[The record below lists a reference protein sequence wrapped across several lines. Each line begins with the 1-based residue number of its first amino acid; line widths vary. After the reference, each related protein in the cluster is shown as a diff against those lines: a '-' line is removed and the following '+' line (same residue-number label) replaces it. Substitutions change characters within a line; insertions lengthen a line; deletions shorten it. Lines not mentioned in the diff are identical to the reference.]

1 MLALQLARGGTLAP
15 CLGYSALG
23 PSGGKFCLDLG
34 TLDRELAFEDVP
46 WPVCS
51 LQPKRG
57 APSALGADAIAKFLL
72 PRGGAAAK
80 ERRVRLR
87 EALLRFHPD
96 KFEGR
101 CLRYV
106 RAADQERV
114 REGVAEVTRGIN
126 ALLLQ

>member
-1 MLALQLARGGTLAP
+1 MTKLSDTQLVIL
-15 CLGYSALG
+15 SAA
-23 PSGGKFCLDLG
+23 
-34 TLDRELAFEDVP
+34 TQREDRNVLP
-46 WPVCS
+46 LPGS
-51 LQPKRG
+51 L
-57 APSALGADAIAKFLL
+57 
-72 PRGGAAAK
+72 RGGAAAK

-106 RAADQERV
+106 READQERV

-126 ALLLQ
+126 ALLLQCDELLPLPMGQLFLDILGQKGMLALWSFIIITQVNII